1 MHQQNKKQVSQSNT
15 TDMEAIVK
23 TLGAE
28 GIINALGTQAKI
40 LMNDPK
46 MVEML
51 NEKETELEK
60 QHLLMIAS
68 IYAFIKANC

>member
-1 MHQQNKKQVSQSNT
+1 
-15 TDMEAIVK
+15 MEAIVK

-51 NEKETELEK
+51 NEKETESEK

>member
-1 MHQQNKKQVSQSNT
+1 
-15 TDMEAIVK
+15 MEAIVK

-40 LMNDPK
+40 LMNDTK

-51 NEKETELEK
+51 NEKETESEK
-60 QHLLMIAS
+60 QSLLMIAS

>member
-1 MHQQNKKQVSQSNT
+1 
-15 TDMEAIVK
+15 MEAIVK

-51 NEKETELEK
+51 NEKETESEK
-60 QHLLMIAS
+60 LHLLMIAS
-68 IYAFIKANC
+68 IYGFVKANC